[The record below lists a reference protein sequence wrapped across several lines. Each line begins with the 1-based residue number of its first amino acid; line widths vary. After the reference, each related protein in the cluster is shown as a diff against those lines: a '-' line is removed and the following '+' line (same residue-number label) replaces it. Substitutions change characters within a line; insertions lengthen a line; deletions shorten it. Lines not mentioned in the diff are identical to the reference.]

1 MPPRRIRLSAYATEG
16 AAWTQKRSFGEP
28 RISRL
33 AKRLAGRSGS
43 VRRSSLRRGGQRGAD
58 RGERG
63 VGRGAEGGDGT
74 NADHD
79 DQGQHDRILDRRR
92 AVFTLHKV
100 NDEIAKLTHVPL
112 RLVRENWIQRVPFQP
127 RNAAANL
134 SRQEGRSLQL
144 RGAWTARSKIVRL
157 MPGRPL

>member
-58 RGERG
+58 RGERR
-63 VGRGAEGGDGT
+63 VGLGAERGDGA

-79 DQGQHDRILDRRR
+79 DQGQHDRVLDCRR
-92 AVFTLHKV
+92 AVFTFHEI
-100 NDEIAKLTHVPL
+100 NDEIGELTHMSSPEKKSDTGPRKSRPL
-112 RLVRENWIQRVPFQP
+112 LRRGGQ
-127 RNAAANL
+127 
-134 SRQEGRSLQL
+134 
-144 RGAWTARSKIVRL
+144 RGADRGERRVGL
-157 MPGRPL
+157 G